1 MAFDNSSKLAAAF
14 LLLLPCLFAQSNAI
28 LTVAPPQKIVAKRGS
43 VATAKLEIVL
53 SAGYHINSNAPHEA
67 YLIPLRLTWTP
78 APLEVA
84 EVVYPKPHDE
94 KYQFSEQPLSVYTG
108 NFEIATKFKAPADAI
123 TGPAVVLAKLR
134 YQACNSTMCF
144 PPKTVEVR
152 LPVDVQ

>member
-1 MAFDNSSKLAAAF
+1 MARSQRRTSASLLKVNLKMALNNCFKRAAVF

-53 SAGYHINSNAPHEA
+53 GAGDHINSNAPHEA

-108 NFEIATKFKAPADAI
+108 NFEIATKLQAPADA
-123 TGPAVVLAKLR
+123 
-134 YQACNSTMCF
+134 
-144 PPKTVEVR
+144 
-152 LPVDVQ
+152 